1 MPDAGEIV
9 KRVRTDF
16 RVDVHQVEQASKK
29 VEHVFGRLGV
39 AAAHVDRRLTGMFRA
54 LATPFGA
61 FLGVAGAGY
70 AVKSLAGIGE
80 QAESS
85 ELQITSL
92 LLSAQKAS
100 GIMVGGFDDANAAA
114 KALRAEFKQLAI
126 ESPVGFGDIQE
137 AFGLMATP
145 LSRAGMT
152 LGEQA
157 RFSRDVATRGQLEGR
172 GSVTVANDVSQ
183 ILNGIGGTRQITTL
197 ALKNISEQAAKL
209 AKSGQMQEAAAL
221 IREALTMTP
230 EELRAFESSYAGMF
244 STLTDKFRNLAEVG
258 AKPLMTFLIRKMSE
272 WSGWLDKNQDKAA
285 KIAETIGR
293 GVAGALDKVIR
304 LAEFL
309 GSHFDAIATTLQL
322 MASGWIGVRLLGML
336 ASAVEL
342 ARKFRVAMV
351 AGAAAGAL
359 ASGADAAGGVASKFG
374 PWGKAIGLAISG
386 AGAIA
391 SYMIID
397 DALNGTGDEP
407 ATDPMEAIRAALDK
421 DLDAIGGGTAGNG
434 MGGGGGGPR
443 KVKKLVVEQAVFRER
458 DFSRMSAPQVMGT
471 TARSTAGRPI
481 AGLGLGLAT
490 IGVR

>member
-16 RVDVHQVEQASKK
+16 RVDVHQIDAATKK
-29 VEHVFGRLGV
+29 VEHMFGRLGV

-61 FLGVAGAGY
+61 FLGVAGASY
-70 AVKSLAGIGE
+70 AVKGLAGIGE

-100 GIMVGGFDDANAAA
+100 GILVGGFDDAHAAA
-114 KALRAEFKQLAI
+114 KALRMEFKQLAI

-157 RFSRDVATRGQLEGR
+157 KFSRDVATRGQLEGR

-209 AKSGQMQEAAAL
+209 AKSGELQAAAAL
-221 IREALTMTP
+221 IREALMMTP

-244 STLTDKFRNLAEVG
+244 STLTDKFRNLAEGG
-258 AKPLMTFLIRKMSE
+258 AKPLMTFMIRKMQE
-272 WSGWLDKNQDKAA
+272 WSGWLDKNQDKAKA
-285 KIAETIGR
+285 IAETIGR

-309 GSHFDAIATTLQL
+309 GTHFTAISTTLQGTIRTC
-322 MASGWIGVRLLGML
+322 SGRSRVRRR
-336 ASAVEL
+336 
-342 ARKFRVAMV
+342 AR
-351 AGAAAGAL
+351 GAASSPSLRL
-359 ASGADAAGGVASKFG
+359 A
-374 PWGKAIGLAISG
+374 
-386 AGAIA
+386 
-391 SYMIID
+391 
-397 DALNGTGDEP
+397 
-407 ATDPMEAIRAALDK
+407 AT
-421 DLDAIGGGTAGNG
+421 T
-434 MGGGGGGPR
+434 
-443 KVKKLVVEQAVFRER
+443 
-458 DFSRMSAPQVMGT
+458 
-471 TARSTAGRPI
+471 
-481 AGLGLGLAT
+481 
-490 IGVR
+490 